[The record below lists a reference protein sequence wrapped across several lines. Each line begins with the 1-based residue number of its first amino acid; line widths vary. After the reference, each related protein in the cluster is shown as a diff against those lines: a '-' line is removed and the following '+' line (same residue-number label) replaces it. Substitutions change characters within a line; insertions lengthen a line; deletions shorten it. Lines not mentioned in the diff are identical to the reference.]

1 MRIDIVT
8 LFPELFDGFLSTSI
22 LGRARAKNL
31 FEAHCH
37 QIRDYTKN
45 KQRQT
50 DAYP

>member
-8 LFPELFDGFLSTSI
+8 LFPELCDSFLHASI
-22 LGRARAKNL
+22 LGRAAAKHL

-45 KQRQT
+45 KQ
-50 DAYP
+50 